1 MITLKLIAITVTLV
15 LGLKIGMSDG
25 MLLERLGRF
34 FERKIDEGKKVYDLF
49 FCQWCMSTLQ
59 SIVAYFFAFGLGVI
73 PFEWNWQL
81 LIRWPLI
88 VLGGSI
94 VAGNLWNLYL
104 TVNQI
109 KEKNEIEVDYY
120 KSLMY
125 EKDNE
130 NDNKK

>member
-25 MLLERLGRF
+25 MLLERFGRF

-59 SIVAYFFAFGLGVI
+59 SLVAHGFAFGLGVI

-94 VAGNLWNLYL
+94 IAGNLWNLYL
-104 TVNQI
+104 TINQI

-130 NDNKK
+130 NDNQK